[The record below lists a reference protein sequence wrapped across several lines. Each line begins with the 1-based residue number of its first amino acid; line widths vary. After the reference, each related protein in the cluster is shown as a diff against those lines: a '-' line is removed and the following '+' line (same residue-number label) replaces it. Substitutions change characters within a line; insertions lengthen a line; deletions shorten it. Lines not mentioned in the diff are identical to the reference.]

1 MLMKKIV
8 LFLLPV
14 LIVAVFSKAGIA
26 GVFYQN
32 CQMCHGLDKKSS
44 VAKLTKSGLMK
55 KYKTKDRLVA
65 GARAAKDSDME
76 PIRDDVELLKDA
88 ADDLG
93 LK

>member
-1 MLMKKIV
+1 MKKIV